1 MTDDPRW
8 PKLVEALEREN
19 EQLRN
24 KVQEL
29 TARETKNAAARATLM
44 RGGFRLLLPL
54 FDRNKVVRT
63 FGSLLETVS
72 GFAGPADTWPTRE
85 QLLAAT
91 RLFMESV
98 VRFLIRQRFFL
109 MFFGLLGAAIPA
121 VQVWLVIQQNE
132 IINNQNKFSEI
143 QVYDVVARSMTEG
156 DRNARLMTGA
166 LLANAEPEFLSNVV
180 RESFDPSLA
189 GVYRADGVHA
199 KQRRLDDAAYRGHL
213 IRAAVR
219 SVTSARPDESPNEA
233 YRRGKYMLQWIVAD
247 ASARM
252 PEVLRLGR
260 SNEDNEAV
268 PADKADGDRN
278 EQVDHYLIQV
288 GTAVREFAR
297 LARANGDLK
306 AFGPHVAPLFTR
318 LAQRSP
324 EPDNRFASVYRA
336 TLQDLLFDLAVEAK
350 PGDPAPSL
358 QRAGGDLQTA
368 VAKGVQNLKATLGEG
383 ANGTNWD
390 NLSKQALDN

>member
-1 MTDDPRW
+1 MSDDPRW

-19 EQLRN
+19 EQLR
-24 KVQEL
+24 VRVEEL
-29 TARETKNAAARATLM
+29 KAREAKSAEARATLM
-44 RGGFRLLLPL
+44 RGGFRLLIPL

-63 FGSLLETVS
+63 FGSLLETMSAFS
-72 GFAGPADTWPTRE
+72 GPREAWPARE
-85 QLLAAT
+85 QVLAST
-91 RLFMESV
+91 RLFLESV

-109 MFFGLLGAAIPA
+109 VFFGLLGAAIPA

-143 QVYDVVARSMTEG
+143 QVYDIVARSMTEG

-166 LLANAEPEFLSNVV
+166 LLANAEPEFLNNVV

-189 GVYRADGVHA
+189 GVYRAEGVNA

-219 SVTSARPDESPNEA
+219 SVTRARPDESANDA
-233 YRRGKYMLQWIVAD
+233 YRRGKSMLQWIVAD
-247 ASARM
+247 AGARM

-260 SNEDNEAV
+260 ATDESDPSAG
-268 PADKADGDRN
+268 DKSDGDRN
-278 EQVDHYLIQV
+278 EQVDHYLVQV

-297 LARANGDLK
+297 LARANGDLP
-306 AFGPHVAPLFTR
+306 AFGAQVGPLFTR

-324 EPDNRFASVYRA
+324 EPSNRFASVYRA
-336 TLQDLLFDLAVEAK
+336 TLQDVLFDLAVEAK
-350 PGDPAPSL
+350 PHDPPPSL
-358 QRAGGDLQTA
+358 QRAGGDLQAA
-368 VAKGVQNLKATLGEG
+368 VSKGVNNLKAVVGD
-383 ANGTNWD
+383 AVNWD
-390 NLSKQALDN
+390 NLSKQATEN

>member
-1 MTDDPRW
+1 MSDDPRW
-8 PKLVEALEREN
+8 PKLVESLEREN
-19 EQLRN
+19 EQLRS
-24 KVQEL
+24 KVEEL
-29 TARETKNAAARATLM
+29 KTREAKSAEARATLM
-44 RGGFRLLLPL
+44 RGGFRLLVPL

-63 FGSLLETVS
+63 FGSLLETLSAFS
-72 GFAGPADTWPTRE
+72 GPSESWPPRD
-85 QLLAAT
+85 QVLAAT
-91 RLFMESV
+91 RLFLESV

-109 MFFGLLGAAIPA
+109 AFFGLLGAAIPA

-143 QVYDVVARSMTEG
+143 QVYDIVARSMTEG

-189 GVYRADGVHA
+189 GVYRAEGVNA

-219 SVTSARPDESPNEA
+219 SVTAARPNESARDA
-233 YRRGKYMLQWIVAD
+233 YRRGKPMLQWIVAD
-247 ASARM
+247 AGARM

-260 SNEDNEAV
+260 ASEESDPTVN
-268 PADKADGDRN
+268 DKSDGDRN
-278 EQVDHYLIQV
+278 EQVDHYLVQV

-297 LARANGDLK
+297 LARANGDLPT
-306 AFGPHVAPLFTR
+306 FGAQVAPLFTR

-324 EPDNRFASVYRA
+324 ETSNRFASVYRA
-336 TLQDLLFDLAVEAK
+336 TLQDILFDLAVEAK
-350 PGDPAPSL
+350 PSDPPPSL
-358 QRAGGDLQTA
+358 QRAGGELQTA
-368 VAKGVQNLKATLGEG
+368 VAKGISNLKAAVGDG
-383 ANGTNWD
+383 VNWD
-390 NLSKQALDN
+390 NLVKQATDN